1 MIVSE
6 KKENDTQNNE
16 ITLLTNTHKETNIL
30 TTDTHKE
37 INNLTTNIRKVNNSL
52 ISSNVHKN
60 KNTLRNKKITIHIF

>member
-16 ITLLTNTHKETNIL
+16 ITHKETNIL

-37 INNLTTNIRKVNNSL
+37 INNLTTNTRKVKNSL
-52 ISSNVHKN
+52 IISNMHKN